1 MRHLVMKRVV
11 SGFMF
16 SAMMVGAGWG
26 QAQKTT
32 GLTAEEIVARMLV
45 KNAER
50 QAALEHYATERTYD
64 LEYNGAGGEHHAK
77 LIVHAE
83 YTAPGRKH
91 LTVGSESGSKVL
103 CKEVLRK
110 LVDKEE
116 ETASKNDWQRQLFS
130 ADTYRLELIGQ
141 ERLEGVNTW
150 VLQVE
155 PKVEGKVAYRGK
167 VWVSTDDFATV
178 RVVGEPGKNP
188 SWLLDKANF
197 DSWYMRRGAVWVP
210 ERNISTTHVRLG
222 GEAKVTIDYG
232 TYPVLATK
240 GTRGEE
246 STAGGVLRPQAS
258 EVTGK
263 MALVGLT
270 Q

>member
-1 MRHLVMKRVV
+1 MWHLAMKRVV
-11 SGFMF
+11 PGFMF
-16 SAMMVGAGWG
+16 SVMMVGAGWG

-32 GLTAEEIVARMLV
+32 NPTAEEIVARMLV

-50 QAALEHYATERTYD
+50 QAELEHYATERTYE

-83 YTAPGRKH
+83 YTAPGRKN
-91 LTVGSESGSKVL
+91 LTVVSESGSKVL

-116 ETASKNDWQRQLFS
+116 ETASKNDWQKQFFS
-130 ADTYRLELIGQ
+130 ADTYNLELLGR
-141 ERLEGVNTW
+141 EKLEGVNTW
-150 VLQVE
+150 VLRVE
-155 PKVEGKVAYRGK
+155 PKVESKVAYRGK
-167 VWVSTDDFATV
+167 VWVSMDDFATV
-178 RVVGEPGKNP
+178 RVLGEPAKNP
-188 SWLLDKANF
+188 SWLLDKASF
-197 DSWYMRRGAVWVP
+197 DSWYMRKGAVWVP
-210 ERNISTTHVRLG
+210 ERNISTTHVKIG

-240 GTRGEE
+240 EVRAEAESGTKP
-246 STAGGVLRPQAS
+246 AA
-258 EVTGK
+258 TGR
-263 MALVGLT
+263 MALVGLA